1 MPAVFP
7 IIIRNPAA
15 LSLYTRPQ
23 YSIHH
28 PARPQMVLFNMTGF
42 LDFFLNLQDHLDDFT
57 KLGIIAVSVM
67 PMVVGIIRAKLKPV
81 VAPANP

>member
-1 MPAVFP
+1 
-7 IIIRNPAA
+7 
-15 LSLYTRPQ
+15 
-23 YSIHH
+23 
-28 PARPQMVLFNMTGF
+28 MVLFNMTGI

-57 KLGIIAVSVM
+57 KLGIIAVSIM